1 MKNHTV
7 ITTAICTA
15 IVLTGSSAFAQTTP
29 QSTTQTT
36 TAQAGPKK
44 TPKKAKVWT
53 DDNIDSLRSP
63 ADVYQMQQEQENEQA
78 EASKQPAAKQA
89 GTQSSAQQGMYP
101 VPVAKTPQQADQ
113 IIASDQQDIKEQQ
126 DSIKQTEQELA
137 TAPDSYKDRLNWRLN
152 SRKAAI
158 ARLQAQI
165 ADLQKQKNALQS
177 KASAANGAAPSSPA
191 STQN

>member
-15 IVLTGSSAFAQTTP
+15 IILTGFTAFAQTTA
-29 QSTTQTT
+29 QTT
-36 TAQAGPKK
+36 TGQAA
-44 TPKKAKVWT
+44 PKKAPKKSKVWT

-63 ADVYQMQQEQENEQA
+63 ADVYQMQQEEEKEQA
-78 EASKQPAAKQA
+78 EASKQPVANQA
-89 GTQSSAQQGMYP
+89 GPQSSAQRGMYP
-101 VPVAKTPQQADQ
+101 VPVVKTAQQADE
-113 IIASDQQDIKEQQ
+113 IIASDQQNIKEQQ

-165 ADLQKQKNALQS
+165 AGLQKQKDALQT
-177 KASAANGAAPSSPA
+177 KTSAANGTAPSNSA